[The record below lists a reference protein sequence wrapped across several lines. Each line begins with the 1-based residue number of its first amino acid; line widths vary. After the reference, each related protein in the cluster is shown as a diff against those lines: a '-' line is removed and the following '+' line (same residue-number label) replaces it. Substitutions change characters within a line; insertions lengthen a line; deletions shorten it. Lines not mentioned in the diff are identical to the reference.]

1 MLMGFCKFFVLTYFR
16 HRFLLCR
23 YAELNRKALE
33 DADLYA
39 RIGRVRTP
47 SPTPAS
53 NSDRGSSEP
62 STEAKA
68 VLGPKG
74 HSVGNTSTILVSEES
89 SLLKFHAEI
98 VISSDSEHNFCQCEQ
113 SLELANEFDVPNKE
127 DSNVPTTSSEDTISC
142 LNSNFHPSETD
153 LDNGSSSSTTLATS
167 GDSDSKTSVCTSSKG
182 KRFVCESDIMLQK
195 LPRTT
200 SATQTYSPRIKV
212 HKVSST

>member
-16 HRFLLCR
+16 HYFLLCR

-39 RIGRVRTP
+39 RTGRVRTS

-74 HSVGNTSTILVSEES
+74 HSVGNRSTNLVSEES

-98 VISSDSEHNFCQCEQ
+98 VISSDSEHDFCQCEQ
-113 SLELANEFDVPNKE
+113 SQELANEFDVPNKE
-127 DSNVPTTSSEDTISC
+127 DSDVPTTSTKETVSC
-142 LNSNFHPSETD
+142 SDSDFDPSETD
-153 LDNGSSSSTTLATS
+153 LDNGSGNSTTLATS
-167 GDSDSKTSVCTSSKG
+167 GDSDSKTSIRTSSNG
-182 KRFVCESDIMLQK
+182 KRLVCESDVVLQK
-195 LPRTT
+195 LPRMT
-200 SATQTYSPRIKV
+200 SATQTSTPRIKV